1 MSEIQT
7 QANDFLTELFGDMR
21 FDLSVSGEKTDE
33 GYLFDLKGKDAPFL
47 LNESGEMLDA
57 LETILFQIYGKEI
70 ERTERFICD
79 ADGFRQTRKAEL
91 QAMARFA
98 AQNVRKNGK
107 PFTFGKLNGTERR
120 VIHLTLQTETDLIT
134 ESVGD
139 GRDRRL
145 QVRIKN

>member
-1 MSEIQT
+1 MSKVQEQST
-7 QANDFLTELFGDMR
+7 EFLTELFGDMR
-21 FDLSVSGEKTDE
+21 FDLSVNSEKTDE
-33 GYLFDLKGKDAPFL
+33 GYLFDLKGNDVPFL

-98 AQNVRKNGK
+98 ANHVRKNGK

-120 VIHLTLQTETDLIT
+120 VIHLTLQSESDLLT

-145 QVRIKN
+145 QVRLK